1 MTRQEIAE
9 RVLRTTARELKM
21 NVSDIKESDTFAEDL
36 GADSLK
42 SIELVA
48 AFEEE
53 FDCSVVEEEAL
64 KVQSVAG
71 AIDFFNTIINATRKE

>member
-9 RVLRTTARELKM
+9 GVIKTTARELHL
-21 NVSDIKESDTFAEDL
+21 NASDIKESDNFAMEL

-53 FDCSVVEEEAL
+53 FGCPVVSVLCGINSPEWKKSKA
-64 KVQSVAG
+64 AG
-71 AIDFFNTIINATRKE
+71 M

>member
-1 MTRQEIAE
+1 MTRREIAE
-9 RVLRTTARELKM
+9 HVVKITAREM
-21 NVSDIKESDTFAEDL
+21 NMNPADIKETDNFAMEL

-53 FDCSVVEEEAL
+53 FGVSVIEEEAL
-64 KVQSVAG
+64 KVQSVGG
-71 AIDFFNTIINATRKE
+71 AIDFFDKLLNKH

>member
-1 MTRQEIAE
+1 MTRSEVAE
-9 RVLRTTARELKM
+9 HVVRITARELNM
-21 NVSDIKESDTFAEDL
+21 NAADIKETDNFAMEL

-53 FDCSVVEEEAL
+53 FGVSVIEEEAL
-64 KVQSVAG
+64 KVQSVGG
-71 AIDFFNTIINATRKE
+71 AIDFFDKLLNKH

>member
-9 RVLRTTARELKM
+9 RVITTTARELKM
-21 NVSDIKESDTFAEDL
+21 NASDIKESDNFAEDL

-53 FDCSVVEEEAL
+53 FDLSVVEEDAL

-71 AIDFFNTIINATRKE
+71 AIDFFDTIINTK

>member
-1 MTRQEIAE
+1 MTRREIAE
-9 RVLRTTARELKM
+9 QVVKITARELNM
-21 NVSDIKESDTFAEDL
+21 NAADIMETDNFAMEL

-53 FDCSVVEEEAL
+53 FRVSVIEEEAL
-64 KVQSVAG
+64 KVQSVGG
-71 AIDFFNTIINATRKE
+71 AIDFFDKLLNKH

>member
-1 MTRQEIAE
+1 MIRREIAE
-9 RVLRTTARELKM
+9 LVVKITARELNM
-21 NVSDIKESDTFAEDL
+21 NAADIKETDNFAMEL

-53 FDCSVVEEEAL
+53 FEVSVIEEEAL
-64 KVQSVAG
+64 KVQSVGG
-71 AIDFFNTIINATRKE
+71 AIDFFDKLLNKH

>member
-1 MTRQEIAE
+1 MTRREIAE
-9 RVLRTTARELKM
+9 HIVKITARELNM
-21 NVSDIKESDTFAEDL
+21 NAAEIKETDNFAMEL

-53 FDCSVVEEEAL
+53 FGVSVIEEEAL
-64 KVQSVAG
+64 KVQSVGG
-71 AIDFFNTIINATRKE
+71 AIDFFDKLLNKH

>member
-1 MTRQEIAE
+1 MTRREIAE
-9 RVLRTTARELKM
+9 QIVKITARELNM
-21 NVSDIKESDTFAEDL
+21 NVADIKEADNFAMEL

-53 FDCSVVEEEAL
+53 FGVSVIEEEAL
-64 KVQSVAG
+64 KVQSVGG
-71 AIDFFNTIINATRKE
+71 AIDFFDKLLNKH

>member
-1 MTRQEIAE
+1 MTRREIAE
-9 RVLRTTARELKM
+9 QVVKITARELNM
-21 NVSDIKESDTFAEDL
+21 NAADVKETDNFAMEL

-53 FDCSVVEEEAL
+53 FGVSVIEEEAL
-64 KVQSVAG
+64 KVQSVRG
-71 AIDFFNTIINATRKE
+71 AIDFFDKLLNKH

>member
-1 MTRQEIAE
+1 MRI
-9 RVLRTTARELKM
+9 TARELDMKET
-21 NVSDIKESDTFAEDL
+21 DIKESDNFAMEL

-53 FDCSVVEEEAL
+53 FGLTVVEEEAL
-64 KVQSVAG
+64 KVQSVGG
-71 AIDFFNTIINATRKE
+71 AIDFFDKLINKN

>member
-1 MTRQEIAE
+1 MTRQDIADT
-9 RVLRTTARELKM
+9 VIKTTAREL
-21 NVSDIKESDTFAEDL
+21 NLNASDIKESDNFAMEL

-53 FDCSVVEEEAL
+53 FGLSVNEEEAL
-64 KVQSVAG
+64 RVQSVGG
-71 AIDFFNTIINATRKE
+71 AIDFFDSVINKK

>member
-1 MTRQEIAE
+1 MTRREIADH
-9 RVLRTTARELKM
+9 VMNITAREMHM
-21 NVSDIKESDTFAEDL
+21 NAADIKETDNFAMEL

-53 FDCSVVEEEAL
+53 FGVSVIEEEAL
-64 KVQSVAG
+64 KVQSVGG
-71 AIDFFNTIINATRKE
+71 AIDFFDKLLNKH

>member
-1 MTRQEIAE
+1 MTRREIAE
-9 RVLRTTARELKM
+9 QIVKITARELNM
-21 NVSDIKESDTFAEDL
+21 NAADIKETDNFAMEI

-53 FDCSVVEEEAL
+53 FGVSVIEEEAL
-64 KVQSVAG
+64 KVQSVGG
-71 AIDFFNTIINATRKE
+71 AIDFFDKLLNKH

>member
-1 MTRQEIAE
+1 MTRREIAE
-9 RVLRTTARELKM
+9 VVVKITARELNM
-21 NVSDIKESDTFAEDL
+21 NAADIKESDNFAMEL

-53 FDCSVVEEEAL
+53 FGVSVIEEEAL
-64 KVQSVAG
+64 KVQSVGG
-71 AIDFFNTIINATRKE
+71 AIDFFDKLLNKH